1 MPHLTLE
8 YTDNLEFEI
17 QPLLARLHE
26 EVVATGAINLKGIKS
41 RAVQH
46 IQYRLADGNPAYA
59 FAHVSLLI
67 REGRP
72 IEIQKVA
79 TRRVM
84 AVLKETFGERFET
97 GQISLSVDL
106 KEMRD
111 GIALTD
117 HNITVVRLPTLL
129 KTAIGQ
135 TTHALLQDLKSAY
148 ATETAYHILEHIF
161 AEKFQPSTNCWPK
174 PCPI

>member
-8 YTDNLEFEI
+8 YTDNLDFEV

-41 RAVQH
+41 RAIRH
-46 IQYRLADGNPAYA
+46 TQYRIADGDPQYA
-59 FAHVSLLI
+59 FIHVGLLI

-72 IEIQKVA
+72 VEIQKEA

-84 AVLKETFGERFET
+84 AVLKETFGFRFEKEHL
-97 GQISLSVDL
+97 SLSVDL

-111 GIALTD
+111 GIALTE
-117 HNITVVRLPTLL
+117 HNIPD
-129 KTAIGQ
+129 KT
-135 TTHALLQDLKSAY
+135 K
-148 ATETAYHILEHIF
+148 TE
-161 AEKFQPSTNCWPK
+161 
-174 PCPI
+174 

>member
-8 YTDNLEFEI
+8 YTDNLDVNV

-41 RAVQH
+41 RAIKH
-46 IQYRLADGNPAYA
+46 MQYRIADGDPDYA
-59 FAHVSLLI
+59 FVHVGLLI

-72 IEIQKVA
+72 LEVQKEA
-79 TRRVM
+79 TQRVM
-84 AVLKETFGERFET
+84 KVLQETFGHLFENRKL
-97 GQISLSVDL
+97 SLTVDL

-117 HNITVVRLPTLL
+117 HNIPD
-129 KTAIGQ
+129 KT
-135 TTHALLQDLKSAY
+135 
-148 ATETAYHILEHIF
+148 
-161 AEKFQPSTNCWPK
+161 K
-174 PCPI
+174 PG